1 MNNIKPNDFQSISMT
16 GKVRIPAQRTIR
28 NGHPTFIAAIPFKL
42 LFEIIERI
50 EPDTALAANRKV
62 ESKRLPEIGQY
73 FIKEKDHWIFP
84 PILVDTQ
91 DELEFEPFAGQQ
103 FSSSNVNPVSGVPAY
118 RIEGGMLVVDNG
130 RKILKI
136 MDGQHRFMGNLLQYE
151 EIEKELS
158 RAKAT
163 RLDFKNQG
171 DKLSEDLLSAKIKTL
186 QENYDRYSNETLTV
200 EIVTLVTDSL
210 HKRWFTTVADK
221 AEGINYSARTR
232 LDEVSTTSI
241 AANVLANSYP
251 LFLGKDKKTNVE
263 EHQMLAKKSGKEIY
277 SLGNIRDWTKN
288 IAFGT
293 TDKATLKR
301 ESDLNEN
308 NLVETTQIFLGI
320 LEDKCRIFK
329 DLSNH
334 RITGK
339 EFRQKSLL
347 SSPTII
353 RALTGAFHEL
363 CITKV
368 DNNQGEIKLEINS
381 ENMVKFGKMVSQ
393 LDKFCDYIITGK
405 KLDVHPNWRKIGSTS
420 TATSGDKDTVFRSSG
435 IAPQSGFQERQVLS
449 DLFVKW
455 TETGNVFDPITVP
468 KRKKSK

>member
-28 NGHPTFIAAIPFKL
+28 NNHPTFIAAIPFKL

-73 FIKEKDHWIFP
+73 FLKEKDHWIFP

-91 DELEFEPFAGQQ
+91 DELEFEPFQGQQ
-103 FSSSNVNPVSGVPAY
+103 FSSNNVNPTSGIPAY
-118 RIEGGMLVVDNG
+118 RIEGGMLIVDNG

-158 RAKAT
+158 KAKAM

-171 DKLSEDLLSAKIKTL
+171 DQMNENILNDKIKVL

-251 LFLGKDKKTNVE
+251 LFLGKDGKTNVE

-288 IAFGT
+288 IALGT

-301 ESDLNEN
+301 ENDLNEE
-308 NLVETTQIFLGI
+308 NLVEVTQVFLGI
-320 LEDKCRIFK
+320 LEDKCRVFK

-334 RITGK
+334 RISGK
-339 EFRQKSLL
+339 EFRQKSLF

-353 RALTGAFHEL
+353 RALSGAFHEL
-363 CITKV
+363 CIEKKDTNGKI
-368 DNNQGEIKLEINS
+368 NLEIKQNELTNFSKMIGQLE
-381 ENMVKFGKMVSQ
+381 
-393 LDKFCDYIITGK
+393 KFCDYIVSGK
-405 KLDVHPNWRKIGSTS
+405 KLDVHSNWRKIGSTN
-420 TATSGDKDTVFRSSG
+420 ASGNKDTVFRSSG

-449 DLFVKW
+449 DLFVAW
-455 TETGNVFDPITVP
+455 VRSGDVFDPLTIP
-468 KRKKSK
+468 KRKGVK